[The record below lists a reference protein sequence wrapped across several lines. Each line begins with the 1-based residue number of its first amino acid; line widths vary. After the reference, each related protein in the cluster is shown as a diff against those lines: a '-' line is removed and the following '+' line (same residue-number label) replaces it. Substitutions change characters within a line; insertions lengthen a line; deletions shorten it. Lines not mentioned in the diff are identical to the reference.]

1 MTVNNVY
8 LSASDIYSH
17 TSDTLSPPINYNN
30 DGLTSTQ
37 FGISNNQQLNRIEL
51 KIRELEQMLTIVLN
65 SCRVSLYLL

>member
-30 DGLTSTQ
+30 DGPTFTQ

-51 KIRELEQMLTIVLN
+51 KIRELE
-65 SCRVSLYLL
+65 